1 MGHDLHFTLVLCV
14 IRRLAACLPSYD
26 KSVAVK
32 SKIDFDELGLDLL
45 YNEMYDRIRIKQ
57 DCHLTFSNKSMSDYA
72 QLTSNIERCA
82 DSEESNG

>member
-14 IRRLAACLPSYD
+14 IRRLAACLPSHD
-26 KSVAVK
+26 KSMAVM
-32 SKIDFDELGLDLL
+32 SKKGFVELSLDLL

-72 QLTSNIERCA
+72 QLTSNIEFCA
-82 DSEESNG
+82 DNEESNG